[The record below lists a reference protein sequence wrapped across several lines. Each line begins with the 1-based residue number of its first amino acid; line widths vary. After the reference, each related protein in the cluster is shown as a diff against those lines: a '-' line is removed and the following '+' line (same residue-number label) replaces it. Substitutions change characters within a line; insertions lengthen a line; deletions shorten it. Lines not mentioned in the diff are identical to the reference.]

1 MVALHRLSL
10 MPVAALAALLLSSSA
25 AAADQVG
32 DSVVAD
38 VNVHRVLAGAPPL
51 KASRAL
57 RRSSRR
63 WARRLARRGVLRHS
77 RMRDHRGDFR
87 RLAEVIAR
95 HPGRHP
101 SAHTA
106 VVAWMNSPAH
116 RAVLLDPGL
125 RLIGVGHAPGKR
137 ATFWVARLAAP

>member
-10 MPVAALAALLLSSSA
+10 TPVAAFAALLLPSA
-25 AAADQVG
+25 AAADQAG
-32 DSVVAD
+32 DSVVAE

-51 KASRAL
+51 EASRTL
-57 RRSSRR
+57 ERSSRR

-77 RMRDHRGDFR
+77 RMRHHRGDFR
-87 RLAEVIAR
+87 RLAEVIER
-95 HPGRHP
+95 QPGRRA

-106 VVAWMNSPAH
+106 VTAWMSSPAH

-125 RLIGVGHAPGKR
+125 RVIGVGHAPGKR
-137 ATFWVARLAAP
+137 ATYWVARLGAQ

>member
-10 MPVAALAALLLSSSA
+10 TPVAALAALLLPSA
-25 AAADQVG
+25 ATADQVG
-32 DSVVAD
+32 LSVVAE

-51 KASRAL
+51 KASRPL
-57 RRSSRR
+57 ERSSRR

-87 RLAEVIAR
+87 RLAEVIGR
-95 HPGRHP
+95 QPGRRPWAHP
-101 SAHTA
+101 A
-106 VVAWMNSPAH
+106 VAAWMSSPAH

-137 ATFWVARLAAP
+137 ATYWVAQLAAR